1 MIQSELKVYLRELAL
16 RLIDEQDMTAA
27 EVARVMN
34 LPRQTVAAW
43 EAHRTMGTY

>member
-1 MIQSELKVYLRELAL
+1 MNQDELREYLREVAL
-16 RLIDEQDMTAA
+16 RLIDRDMSAA
-27 EVARVMN
+27 EVAEVLD